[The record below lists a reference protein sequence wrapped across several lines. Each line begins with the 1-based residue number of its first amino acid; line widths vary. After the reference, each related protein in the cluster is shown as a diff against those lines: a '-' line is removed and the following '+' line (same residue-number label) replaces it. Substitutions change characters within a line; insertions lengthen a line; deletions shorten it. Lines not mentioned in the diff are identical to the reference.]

1 MARHPKSI
9 EQFKSRLAFGGVRP
23 TMFQV
28 ELTFPTGLSL
38 PNQNDLAED
47 SKFLVKAA
55 QLPASQV
62 GVIDVPFRGRKLKVS
77 GDRSYADWST
87 TITNDHS
94 FGLRVA
100 LEKWSE
106 LIQNHNFALGANE
119 LSQYFGTAIVRQL
132 DRDANQ
138 IRAYKF
144 RGIWPTTV
152 GEIGL
157 DFDSTDQ
164 VEYYD
169 CTWAVQYWTAM
180 EEGDG
185 IVANNATDPTST
197 GGAVIT

>member
-1 MARHPKSI
+1 MGEASAKAQGLK
-9 EQFKSRLAFGGVRP
+9 QFITSGNGDFYEE
-23 TMFQV
+23 V
-28 ELTFPTGLSL
+28 E
-38 PNQNDLAED
+38 NNDLAED

-87 TITNDHS
+87 SITNDHT

-144 RGIWPTTV
+144 NGI
-152 GEIGL
+152 
-157 DFDSTDQ
+157 
-164 VEYYD
+164 
-169 CTWAVQYWTAM
+169 
-180 EEGDG
+180 
-185 IVANNATDPTST
+185 
-197 GGAVIT
+197 